1 MEDEEAQQEQDMSE
15 ETEKADEALVS
26 KRDHVPTRLEVYY
39 HDLAY
44 KPLPAVDIRSRD
56 TVEGM
61 RSGAPWLL
69 AKDEFGKV
77 EKRSMI
83 HDDIKEKTEGF
94 SLEGLGKRRNCELYR
109 TLYLNVCLDKII
121 I

>member
-15 ETEKADEALVS
+15 ETQKANAALES

-44 KPLPAVDIRSRD
+44 KPLPALDIRTRD

-61 RSGAPWLL
+61 RDGAPWIL
-69 AKDEFGKV
+69 AANEFGKV
-77 EKRSMI
+77 EKRNI
-83 HDDIKEKTEGF
+83 IQKDLKEKIDGF
-94 SLEGLGKRRNCELYR
+94 SLDSFGNYERSLKN
-109 TLYLNVCLDKII
+109 IQAI
-121 I
+121 